1 MDVGSA
7 PRTGGAQLDRSDS
20 EAQHKA
26 CSFRM
31 IIAVNGS
38 RPLSTQSLS
47 SRVLPT
53 DSDARDGAVLGAQC
67 LEPRQS
73 IVQRVV
79 VEQLLARRE
88 VA

>member
-1 MDVGSA
+1 MDVAGFA
-7 PRTGGAQLDRSDS
+7 VPRTGGASQLSDS
-20 EAQHKA
+20 EAHRA

-31 IIAVNGS
+31 IIVINGS
-38 RPLSTQSLS
+38 RPLSAQSSS